1 MLKELSLHTFTFALL
16 ISVFV
21 PGNLFPQFTTHEPL
35 PGIGTIWGHSAALLG
50 DTIYIAGGSI
60 DGTPSRY
67 FAKYSISSGEWKYSE
82 ELPAPRSGGDMAVCG
97 KRIYYLGGGSKS
109 IDAADKEVFVYDPA
123 NGLWKYETDI
133 PVPVSGNSAEC
144 FNDSLIYSFFGGW
157 KFSENVIQVYNTNSR
172 KWFYAN
178 PIPGGTGRRSFAC
191 GIDGNTIFICGGYS
205 GGFRNDLWTGK
216 IDISFPEK
224 IIWSMKPSLA
234 VNTSRPGGTAIGGK
248 FIVVPGEM
256 PGGVVTDTVAVWSVV
271 NDQWTYIDGKP
282 TGISNL
288 NNCVISRNVDS
299 DEGYLTQVWFTGGSF
314 RGVSSRPME
323 SLVINGGNTKEVQ
336 QLKTSST
343 IPNRFELYQN
353 YPNPFNP
360 ATIIKFDIPFDSYV
374 RIGIYDILGKLIS
387 LPVLGNYR
395 SGTYDIRL
403 EATNLPGGCY
413 FCKFSAGSFEKTTKM
428 VLIK

>member
-1 MLKELSLHTFTFALL
+1 
-16 ISVFV
+16 
-21 PGNLFPQFTTHEPL
+21 
-35 PGIGTIWGHSAALLG
+35 
-50 DTIYIAGGSI
+50 
-60 DGTPSRY
+60 
-67 FAKYSISSGEWKYSE
+67 
-82 ELPAPRSGGDMAVCG
+82 
-97 KRIYYLGGGSKS
+97 LGGGSKS

-157 KFSENVIQVYNTNSR
+157 KSCENIIQVYNTNSR

-178 PIPGGTGRRSFAC
+178 PIPGSTGRRSFAC

-403 EATNLPGGCY
+403 EA
-413 FCKFSAGSFEKTTKM
+413 
-428 VLIK
+428 